1 MSIKPEDL
9 TGAMVTE
16 LRKKYRLT
24 VAELYEICGW
34 EGRSTSRL
42 STIETKNKWR
52 EGDRERV
59 AAAFD
64 RLEIAQQFLH
74 SQATSITPNSAS
86 EGVTSDAPGE
96 TGDASVSSVSD
107 DGAGVLPDPDISPVE
122 AASAPAPSSP
132 GYDPHDVS
140 SNWWNAA
147 PGSTVASTAVV
158 DITSFAQDDNSYVA
172 FDLTEDIEDET
183 TAERLVTME
192 KLGLTEQ
199 AAQDGA
205 LLMTNGQLRTY
216 DRCKRKWWL
225 AWYRRL
231 ALARE
236 SVLGVR
242 STGTRIHRAL
252 EAYYVPDGQTPTSPQ
267 DALERVIVEDW
278 TAVRAQADE
287 LGWDESQLAELE
299 KKFQDS
305 ASLERAMIEGYVEY
319 LAETGIDSEL
329 KVIGSETTVSADLDV
344 DGHLVR
350 VAALIDSRVERR
362 TDGARLFID
371 HKSVQDLKNPHLTLP
386 MNPQM
391 LHYHLVEWLKTPD
404 GEKRCDGALYNMLR
418 RVKRTGRATPPFYDR
433 VEVRHNDLQ
442 LESYRRHLVS
452 TTRQIMS
459 TIQALDAGQD
469 PHDVAPPNPMSSC
482 SWDCD
487 FLPVCTMFDDGSHA
501 EDAVAGLYHQ
511 IDPHD
516 RYDRELKGSTE

>member
-1 MSIKPEDL
+1 MSINPEDL

-34 EGRSTSRL
+34 EGKSTSRL
-42 STIETKNKWR
+42 STIETKDKWR

-74 SQATSITPNSAS
+74 SQATSIADMNGASGGATPDVPD
-86 EGVTSDAPGE
+86 ETSSGE
-96 TGDASVSSVSD
+96 AVPVSSSSD

-122 AASAPAPSSP
+122 AAPEPAPSSP
-132 GYDPHDVS
+132 GYDPNDIS
-140 SNWWNAA
+140 SNWWNAESEPVTEA
-147 PGSTVASTAVV
+147 EHSMLEEGHYLAL
-158 DITSFAQDDNSYVA
+158 
-172 FDLTEDIEDET
+172 DLTESTEDQET
-183 TAERLVTME
+183 ADRLVTME
-192 KLGLTEQ
+192 RLSLSDQ

-205 LLMTNGQLRTY
+205 FLVTNGQLRTY

-252 EAYYVPDGQTPTSPQ
+252 EAYYVPDGQTPTNPQ

-278 TAVRAQADE
+278 TTAHAQAVN

-299 KKFQDS
+299 KQFQDS
-305 ASLERAMIEGYVEY
+305 ASLERAMIEGYVEH
-319 LAETGIDSEL
+319 LAETGIDADL
-329 KVIGSETTVSADLDV
+329 KVIASEATISADLDI
-344 DGHLVR
+344 DGRLVR

-362 TDGARLFID
+362 TNGARLFID
-371 HKSVQDLKNPHLTLP
+371 HKSVQEMKTPRLTLP

-391 LHYHLVEWLKTPD
+391 LHYHFVEWLKTPE
-404 GEKRCDGALYNMLR
+404 GEQRCEGALYNMLR

-433 VEVRHNDLQ
+433 VEIRHNDLQ
-442 LESYRRHLVS
+442 LEAYRRHLVS
-452 TTRQIMS
+452 TTRQMMA
-459 TIQALDAGQD
+459 TIAALDAGQD
-469 PHDVAPPNPMSSC
+469 PHDVAPPNPTSAC

-501 EDAVAGLYHQ
+501 EDALAGLYHQ